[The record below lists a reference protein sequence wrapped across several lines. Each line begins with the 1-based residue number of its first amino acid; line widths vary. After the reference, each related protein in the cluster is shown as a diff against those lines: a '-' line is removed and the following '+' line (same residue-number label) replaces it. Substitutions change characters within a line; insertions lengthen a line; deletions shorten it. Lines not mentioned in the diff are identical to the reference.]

1 MELSEPNNIPESAL
15 KRRDQKMSN
24 HQKNGFLREML
35 QIIVID
41 LRMDIY
47 IYICLLFIFIS
58 KIKNKLSAKLLNIG
72 SKDQSHSHLE
82 RELRNKAQ

>member
-47 IYICLLFIFIS
+47 IYMSFIYIYFQ
-58 KIKNKLSAKLLNIG
+58 N
-72 SKDQSHSHLE
+72 
-82 RELRNKAQ
+82 